1 MRVRAEVRC
10 IVNRHAGSHAWRH
23 PRSSRT
29 HGPST
34 YGQHQE
40 RSGRDT
46 MPTRAN
52 PGRPVA
58 TMLWLRGIFGRPE
71 LQFFTPATRRRF
83 FFTSLPVPVPVP
95 PYGWQSGHVMCRPP
109 VPPPPAG
116 YIIRHLH
123 RRVRAPSSS
132 SSIDRHLSLGLQSSP
147 KINKPAAESIS
158 GMQAVG
164 IIRRGLTIDPAGEED
179 RTHDDMRRPLL

>member
-1 MRVRAEVRC
+1 VQRYGVSSIVTPGRTRGVTRGRHGLTARQRTVNTRRDPGGIRC
-10 IVNRHAGSHAWRH
+10 RRGRILAVQPRPCSGYAASSAGRSIS
-23 PRSSRT
+23 SSRT
-29 HGPST
+29 RRDADSSSPPSP
-34 YGQHQE
+34 
-40 RSGRDT
+40 S
-46 MPTRAN
+46 
-52 PGRPVA
+52 
-58 TMLWLRGIFGRPE
+58 
-71 LQFFTPATRRRF
+71 
-83 FFTSLPVPVPVP
+83 PVPVPVP